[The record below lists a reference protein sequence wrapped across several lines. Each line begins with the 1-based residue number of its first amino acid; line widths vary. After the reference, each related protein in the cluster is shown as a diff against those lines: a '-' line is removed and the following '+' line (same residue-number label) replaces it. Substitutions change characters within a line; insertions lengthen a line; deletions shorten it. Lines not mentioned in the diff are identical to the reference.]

1 MAEHVGEVKCLE
13 CGGTAGVYADKRS
26 WLYTNCHRKHGGD
39 DCGISKFQSAKGQ
52 ARIRARWAREN
63 PEQAAVFLGEP
74 TPEPVAEPEPE
85 PQKQAAEAP
94 VHTPKKA
101 PKKGGFFKSQ
111 RNRKVA
117 TA

>member
-1 MAEHVGEVKCLE
+1 MAEHVGEVRCLE
-13 CGGTAGVYADKRS
+13 CEGTAGVYADKRN

-63 PEQAAVFLGEP
+63 PAQAAAFLGDP
-74 TPEPVAEPEPE
+74 KPEPVEKPEPE
-85 PQKQAAEAP
+85 AP
-94 VHTPKKA
+94 KAPAVEPAPAPKKA
-101 PKKGGFFKSQ
+101 PKKGGFFQS
-111 RNRKVA
+111 NRKVA